1 MFLRGGFGRTSGGL
15 GTSVVKPG
23 DSGGGDTTPE
33 RSPPPTGG
41 SGGRA
46 PYGGTGGGAG
56 GGSGTGPP
64 DGGGSGGGGFGGGP
78 PGGGGGGPGRGSGGG
93 GPSGP
98 SGGGYPGPSGSGGPP
113 GGGGGGHPPGRP
125 PGPPPPPPP
134 GGGGAIGL
142 PAVDPDWMIR
152 CTQVMSTLM
161 DRSQDLA
168 NGIRQIAA
176 HRPVTE
182 GRYQAAL
189 KTLMFFSGQ
198 HASDKR
204 GICPEATH
212 NIESSCDKWISRY
225 ELFTRTHNLG
235 DEYDRRAFFE
245 RLTGQAINYMKEYQP
260 SIITVYELIQILRL
274 RFQRPRTW
282 DDVNAELNSF
292 ERKRFED
299 IAS

>member
-1 MFLRGGFGRTSGGL
+1 MGL
-15 GTSVVKPG
+15 H
-23 DSGGGDTTPE
+23 
-33 RSPPPTGG
+33 
-41 SGGRA
+41 A
-46 PYGGTGGGAG
+46 A
-56 GGSGTGPP
+56 
-64 DGGGSGGGGFGGGP
+64 
-78 PGGGGGGPGRGSGGG
+78 
-93 GPSGP
+93 
-98 SGGGYPGPSGSGGPP
+98 
-113 GGGGGGHPPGRP
+113 
-125 PGPPPPPPP
+125 
-134 GGGGAIGL
+134 
-142 PAVDPDWMIR
+142 DPDWMIR

-198 HASDKR
+198 HTSDKR

-245 RLTGQAINYMKEYQP
+245 RLTGQALNYMKEYQP
-260 SIITVYELIQILRL
+260 SIITVYDLIQILRL

-282 DDVNAELNSF
+282 DEVNAELNSF

-299 IAS
+299 IASYMDRYEEILKDM